1 MMASRHRFNELSFT
15 FAEVLIKLCRAP
27 QICNYSLCTTV
38 ELKAKQCPPRYYKSP
53 CDKSQ
58 NDWLWHHGEGL
69 QSFEV
74 EREKMPECVLCFM
87 ACAFLSKGPAF
98 IFVSQSQGINHACL
112 SLFCPQPF
120 SFSVCRFC
128 SISHYYHYSLSFFFL
143 SLCALSHNVKRQ
155 SSPANEGPVF
165 CPAEEL
171 APQTLPHPR
180 LRCILWKPMFLHF
193 TRASGLVAF
202 HSQPLIRLPRFSV
215 LRRAPLWARPT
226 FSEL

>member
-1 MMASRHRFNELSFT
+1 M
-15 FAEVLIKLCRAP
+15 
-27 QICNYSLCTTV
+27 Q
-38 ELKAKQCPPRYYKSP
+38 KQCPPRYHKSP

-58 NDWLWHHGEGL
+58 NDRLWHHREGL

-112 SLFCPQPF
+112 SLLRPQPF
-120 SFSVCRFC
+120 SFSLCRFC
-128 SISHYYHYSLSFFFL
+128 SISLYYRYSLSFFSFFR
-143 SLCALSHNVKRQ
+143 CALSHDMNRL
-155 SSPANEGPVF
+155 SYPANEGPVF

-171 APQTLPHPR
+171 DPQTLPHPR
-180 LRCILWKPMFLHF
+180 LWCILSKPVFPRF
-193 TRASGLVAF
+193 TRAPGRAAF
-202 HSQPLIRLPRFSV
+202 HFQPLIRLPRFSV
-215 LRRAPLWARPT
+215 LHRAPFWASPT